1 MIKTLFSIQLLVYVF
16 CGWNFVKFS
25 SLHLICFRS
34 FLMMYH
40 VPNSSGEGTL
50 ALVDDWDLDAALQ
63 QFRHSM
69 KITIQTSDGIT
80 NSGRLF
86 LP

>member
-1 MIKTLFSIQLLVYVF
+1 
-16 CGWNFVKFS
+16 
-25 SLHLICFRS
+25 
-34 FLMMYH
+34 MMYH

-63 QFRHSM
+63 QFKHSM

-80 NSGRLF
+80 NSGRLYFF
-86 LP
+86 LEMCSELKIVCLNVFA